1 MLRKGTMNHSPPGTG
16 TVKDDW
22 SDGGGE
28 AAPGQFVVLW
38 DREKHKGHRVNKS
51 VCENRLQV
59 TSRLGAEI

>member
-1 MLRKGTMNHSPPGTG
+1 MNHSPPGTG

-38 DREKHKGHRVNKS
+38 DRETQRSQGQQIRMRKQITSHKPD
-51 VCENRLQV
+51 
-59 TSRLGAEI
+59 